1 MLKDV
6 TAKLGINSKPEAPK
20 LDERTLVKRLALA
33 IRPNQ
38 LNLSQSIEKYVTYL
52 EKHDRYSPALS
63 LRGKRNGNKP
73 PRNK

>member
-6 TAKLGINSKPEAPK
+6 TAKLGINSTPESPK
-20 LDERTLVKRLALA
+20 SDERTLVVKRLALA

-52 EKHDRYSPALS
+52 EKHGR
-63 LRGKRNGNKP
+63 
-73 PRNK
+73 

>member
-6 TAKLGINSKPEAPK
+6 TAKLGINSTPESPK

-52 EKHDRYSPALS
+52 EKHGR
-63 LRGKRNGNKP
+63 
-73 PRNK
+73 